1 MMIRVLLLEEDS
13 EGRESL
19 ARVLKKRG
27 FAVLQTGDESSALD
41 ILSSTSLIDVVIA
54 GASDLDRL
62 EFLADVREQRPHLPV
77 VFLADYCGPESKLRG
92 ILYGAFSMS
101 RRLNFYIN
109 MRPIGLTE
117 LDRLLRVIVG
127 DIRTECVRSLVAA

>member
-1 MMIRVLLLEEDS
+1 MMKKGVLLEEGS

-41 ILSSTSLIDVVIA
+41 MLSSISQIDVVIA
-54 GASDLDRL
+54 GASDRDRL
-62 EFLADVREQRPHLPV
+62 EFLADVREERPHLPV
-77 VFLADYCGPESKLRG
+77 VFFSGYCGPESKLRG

-101 RRLNFYIN
+101 RRLNFYLN

-117 LDRLLRVIVG
+117 LD
-127 DIRTECVRSLVAA
+127 

>member
-1 MMIRVLLLEEDS
+1 MKHVLLLEEDG

-27 FAVLQTGDESSALD
+27 FAVLQTGDETSALD

-54 GASDLDRL
+54 GASDRDRL

-92 ILYGAFSMS
+92 IRYGAFSMS
-101 RRLNFYIN
+101 RSLNFYLN

-117 LDRLLRVIVG
+117 LDRLLRDIVG
-127 DIRTECVRSLVAA
+127 DRRTESVRSLVAA

>member
-1 MMIRVLLLEEDS
+1 MKRVLLLEEDN

-27 FAVLQTGDESSALD
+27 FTVLQTGDESSALD
-41 ILSSTSLIDVVIA
+41 ILSSTSQIDVVIA

-62 EFLADVREQRPHLPV
+62 EFLADVREKRPHLPV

-92 ILYGAFSMS
+92 IRYGAFSMS
-101 RRLNFYIN
+101 RSMNFYIN

-117 LDRLLRVIVG
+117 LDRLLRIIVS
-127 DIRTECVRSLVAA
+127 DRRTECIRSLVAA

>member
-1 MMIRVLLLEEDS
+1 MMKRVLLLEEDS

-27 FAVLQTGDESSALD
+27 FAVLQTGDEASALD
-41 ILSSTSLIDVVIA
+41 MLSSASLVDVVIA
-54 GASDLDRL
+54 GASALDRL
-62 EFLADVREQRPHLPV
+62 GFLADVREQRPDLPV

-101 RRLNFYIN
+101 RSLNFYLN
-109 MRPIGLTE
+109 MRPIGLAE
-117 LDRLLRVIVG
+117 LDRLLRIIVS
-127 DIRTECVRSLVAA
+127 DRRTECIRSLVAA